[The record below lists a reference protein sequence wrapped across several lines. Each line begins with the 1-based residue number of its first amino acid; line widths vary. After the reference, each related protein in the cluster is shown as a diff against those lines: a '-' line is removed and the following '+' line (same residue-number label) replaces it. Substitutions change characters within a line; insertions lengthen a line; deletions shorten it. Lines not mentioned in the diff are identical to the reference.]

1 MVVVVRMMRRI
12 EQVLHLQ
19 VTLFALEAQLVEP
32 LLSDEHLLVA
42 LLDGV
47 ELDESTQLHLLA
59 LASLILLALLLLE
72 SELLPSPNVRQSLH
86 LSSSVV
92 VVVVVTTIFA
102 ELTSTRSGGGG

>member
-72 SELLPSPNVRQSLH
+72 SELLLGCVHKKMDRMRKWPWLLLRLDAVNAF
-86 LSSSVV
+86 
-92 VVVVVTTIFA
+92 III
-102 ELTSTRSGGGG
+102 